1 MFVLLLFNLRTCSA
15 LVLIVPPENLFRVIE
30 ERKTNESVC
39 LVWKHDV
46 REKKSSNFA
55 HVHEK
60 IGRNY
65 RNRTTSVYLSVST
78 SGEMASFYTRCRQ
91 NLPNITKPD
100 VHSLVRVVNRT
111 I

>member
-1 MFVLLLFNLRTCSA
+1 MKVFALFGNTML
-15 LVLIVPPENLFRVIE
+15 E
-30 ERKTNESVC
+30 K
-39 LVWKHDV
+39 
-46 REKKSSNFA
+46 KKSSNFA
-55 HVHEK
+55 HVQEK

-100 VHSLVRVVNRT
+100 VRSPVRVVNRT